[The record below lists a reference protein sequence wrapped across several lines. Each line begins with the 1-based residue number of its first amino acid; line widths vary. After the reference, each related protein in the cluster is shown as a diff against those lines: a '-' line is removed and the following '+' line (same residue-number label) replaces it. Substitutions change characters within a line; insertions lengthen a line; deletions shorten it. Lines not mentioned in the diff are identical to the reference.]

1 MKKSLIG
8 KNLDEFSD
16 LCSELGVENFRSKQ
30 LFNWMY
36 RNEVSDLAELKN
48 LPKSLID
55 DLRIGHCIHPLELIN
70 STNSSSE
77 KTNKFLFKTTCI
89 KKVVAIPRK
98 IPVIKSLV
106 SVTISVIIKIAAC
119 SLPIFRILRKLL
131 GAASLYPV

>member
-36 RNEVSDLAELKN
+36 RNEVSDLTELKN

-55 DLRIGHCIHPLELIN
+55 DLKRGHCIHPLELI
-70 STNSSSE
+70 SSQ
-77 KTNKFLFKTTCI
+77 I
-89 KKVVAIPRK
+89 QVVKKQINFYL
-98 IPVIKSLV
+98 KSRV
-106 SVTISVIIKIAAC
+106 EH
-119 SLPIFRILRKLL
+119 
-131 GAASLYPV
+131 